1 MKYIKLF
8 DNKNPNLKIGNY
20 VLVNIDYSNPEFF
33 NFINNN
39 IGQIVG
45 ISGTHNDDLSLR
57 IKYNNIP
64 NDIKSFFRYDT
75 RWFAPYEI
83 ICVKKTIE
91 DIKLQID
98 TNKYNI

>member
-1 MKYIKLF
+1 LKYIKLF

-20 VLVNIDYSNPEFF
+20 VLVNVNYPDLIY
-33 NFINNN
+33 FINNN
-39 IGQIVG
+39 IGQIVE

-64 NDIKSFFRYDT
+64 NDIKIFFRYDT
-75 RWFAPYEI
+75 RWFEPSEI
-83 ICVKKTIE
+83 IYIGKTIE
-91 DIKLQID
+91 DVELQID